1 MGYQPIFNPP
11 PAEPLPADRP
21 GDRRDGS
28 VYLYTPEIELA
39 VNVAL
44 AAGRPLLV
52 RGPSGGGK
60 STLAGHVARVL
71 GWRYY
76 EKVISSRTQAQDLLW
91 EIDHLRR
98 LQDAQL
104 NNLRGGI
111 GSYLNPGVLWWGFD
125 NASARHQ
132 ARQGEA
138 SLADPNL
145 NPGASAAQR
154 AVVLLD
160 EIDKADPD
168 VPNNLLVPLGSFQF
182 QVAESAPVKISEE
195 SAPLVIITTNDERD
209 LPPAFL
215 RRCVEL
221 VLPAPDRPRL
231 LEIGRLHWPRASV
244 TLRERLADLV
254 LSAPA
259 DGTAPVP
266 SIAEYLDA
274 IRACDKLGVEPDSER
289 WKNLINA
296 TLWKHGRTGKAAG

>member
-1 MGYQPIFNPP
+1 MGYQPLFNPP

-28 VYLYTPEIELA
+28 VYLYTSEIKLA

-76 EKVISSRTQAQDLLW
+76 EKVISSRTQAQDLVW

-104 NNLRGGI
+104 SQLRGGI

-125 NASARHQ
+125 NVSALERVKERATSQ
-132 ARQGEA
+132 
-138 SLADPNL
+138 ADPNL
-145 NPGASAAQR
+145 NQEAFDAKR
-154 AVVLLD
+154 AIVLLD

-182 QVAESAPVKISEE
+182 QVEESAPVKISEE

-221 VLPAPDRPRL
+221 VLPIPDRPRL
-231 LEIGRLHWPRASV
+231 LEIGRLHWPQASV
-244 TLRERLADLV
+244 ALQERLADLV
-254 LSAPA
+254 LSTPA
-259 DGTAPVP
+259 DGPAPVP

-274 IRACDKLGVEPDSER
+274 IRACKKLGVEPDSEH
-289 WKNLINA
+289 WENLIKA
-296 TLWKHGRTGKAAG
+296 TLWKHGRTGKVAG